1 MQPSDLLLALL
12 LPLPPWIGFLVYR
25 ARGRVGLSYGYFL
38 GGILGLFTMPWPQA
52 TGAPVPVSELGGAL
66 FGFSLFLQAH
76 REGRQ
81 GLRRLLLG
89 VGGTSLFALLLG
101 ARLGAPMMPLW
112 VFWSSALIMGSLW
125 LGLADI
131 GFRATHGKAL
141 HLRMPVMGALAMT
154 TGTLLT
160 HVLPL
165 KILPLPWA
173 ASLLSGFLL
182 GLVALHQLLYLR
194 EHGIWVEG
202 RGEGF
207 RVALSTLERE
217 QPPEAPALGVVLDT
231 QQPVLLVNHRGML
244 LECNSAFGR
253 LVGLMRHQLRGYDL
267 QAFFQGR
274 DVAVWK
280 DLEEQLLR
288 QGHGETMAALVRKDG
303 SFESV
308 QLEAT
313 AFDRNLALVWVA
325 SPSAGSLALREDGS
339 GTAILDDPELAHPGR
354 KVAVNALGTIVPAA
368 EQILAEAQAPRIRE
382 AAERILMAAQR
393 LAPDTVGAHGLSTLP
408 KTIAEAVP
416 RLGRMLPREIRMGVR
431 SEALSLRA
439 EPEAL
444 RRVLTH
450 LVLHGRQSLEQG
462 QVILQ
467 ATGRELGG
475 RPWGLLSMA
484 LEGRV
489 TERPTDLMGLGW
501 LLQSVRACHGI
512 LDLHRDERGQVW
524 PQVWLPGAEP
534 PQPGP
539 EAPLAGLRIWV
550 LDQDPLVLGSLEAI
564 AGQAGATA
572 DTFGDLRDLLRA
584 SRRLP
589 MPDLLVMERT
599 SRLERFRRILH
610 NLQLT
615 PVPMLLLGTGS
626 TLLQADPI
634 AFAHSRVAFLEKP
647 FTGSDF
653 VQCLLALT
661 SPEAERTP
669 S

>member
-1 MQPSDLLLALL
+1 MQTSDLLLALL

-25 ARGRVGLSYGYFL
+25 AQGRVGLSYGYFL
-38 GGILGLFTMPWPQA
+38 GGILGLFTVPWPQA
-52 TGAPVPVSELGGAL
+52 TGTPVPVSELGGAL
-66 FGFSLFLQAH
+66 LGFSVFLQAH
-76 REGRQ
+76 REGRM

-89 VGGTSLFALLLG
+89 VGGTSAFALLLG
-101 ARLGAPMMPLW
+101 LRLGAPMRPLW

-125 LGLADI
+125 LLLSDI
-131 GFRATHGKAL
+131 GYRATHGKAL
-141 HLRMPVMGALAMT
+141 HLRMPLVGGLAMMA
-154 TGTLLT
+154 GTLIT
-160 HVLPL
+160 HLLPV
-165 KILPLPWA
+165 KVSPLPWIA
-173 ASLLSGFLL
+173 ALFAGLLL
-182 GLVALHQLLYLR
+182 GLVALQQLLYLR
-194 EHGIWVEG
+194 AHGIWVEG

-207 RVALSTLERE
+207 RVALSALERE
-217 QPPEAPALGVVLDT
+217 QPPEAPGLGVGLDT
-231 QQPVLLVNHRGML
+231 HQPVLLVNHRGML
-244 LECNSAFGR
+244 LECNTAFAR

-288 QGHGETMAALVRKDG
+288 LGHGNTVAALVRKDG
-303 SFESV
+303 SFDSV

-325 SPSAGSLALREDGS
+325 SPAHGSLALREDGS
-339 GTAILDDPELAHPGR
+339 GGAILDDPEVGHSGR
-354 KVAVNALGTIVPAA
+354 RVAVNALGTIVPAA
-368 EQILAEAQAPRIRE
+368 EQILAEAQLPRVRE

-393 LAPDTVGAHGLSTLP
+393 LAPDTVGAHGLSALP

-416 RLGRMLPREIRMGVR
+416 RLGRMLPRDIRMGVR

-439 EPEAL
+439 EPELL

-462 QVILQ
+462 TVVLQ
-467 ATGRELGG
+467 ATGRQLGG
-475 RPWGLLSMA
+475 RPWGLLSID
-484 LEGRV
+484 LEGRL

-524 PQVWLPGAEP
+524 PQVWLPGAEASE
-534 PQPGP
+534 PGP
-539 EAPLAGLRIWV
+539 EAPLEGLRMWI
-550 LDQDPLVLGSLEAI
+550 LDQDPLLLGSLAAI
-564 AGQAGATA
+564 ARRAGAIPE
-572 DTFGDLRDLLRA
+572 TFPDLQALLEA

-599 SRLERFRRILH
+599 SKLERFRRILN
-610 NLQLT
+610 NLRLT

-626 TLLQADPI
+626 TLMQADPI

-653 VQCLLALT
+653 VQCLLALLNRE
-661 SPEAERTP
+661 PERLQP
-669 S
+669 